1 MTGRAAPRSLDSWTS
16 NEAPPPSC
24 PRGKRR
30 PPVVRDLSAGFR
42 SEMTAACFIS
52 QLSAPIQCLSRT
64 AALQKS
70 AVAHFLSLGKG
81 LPPSPLGY
89 IFTFDDTAIQR
100 GRFHTL
106 LLFSTHNV
114 LTSPLL
120 GPTLPNPKVTCP
132 MSLIS

>member
-1 MTGRAAPRSLDSWTS
+1 MRLLRLAVPEGSVARRWFETSALGFVQRWQRPASSLNYQHPFGASP
-16 NEAPPPSC
+16 ELP
-24 PRGKRR
+24 
-30 PPVVRDLSAGFR
+30 
-42 SEMTAACFIS
+42 
-52 QLSAPIQCLSRT
+52 
-64 AALQKS
+64 ALQRS
-70 AVAHFLSLGKG
+70 AVAHFLSLEKG